1 MNVEGEIIRKGIL
14 SVEEVLDKPQLFIV
28 QMSGAAMDS
37 EVSEFEFG
45 LAADDWKMAVLDK
58 YGEFTIEPCYDAIW
72 LEEGETFFCAT
83 GRNGDEYRFSLAG
96 ERVP

>member
-45 LAADDWKMAVLDK
+45 LAANDWKMAVLDK
-58 YGEFTIEPCYDAIW
+58 FG
-72 LEEGETFFCAT
+72 
-83 GRNGDEYRFSLAG
+83 
-96 ERVP
+96 